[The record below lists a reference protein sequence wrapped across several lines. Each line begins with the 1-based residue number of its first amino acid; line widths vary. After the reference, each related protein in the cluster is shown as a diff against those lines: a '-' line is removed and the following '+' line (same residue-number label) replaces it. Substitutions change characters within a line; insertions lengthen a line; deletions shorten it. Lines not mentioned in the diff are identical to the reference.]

1 MLVKTCSVPACDCS
15 CYVYDGRL
23 CPPCGHSSS
32 RHSSSV
38 GIDSPLFLVHDLGA
52 SQVLTEHPL
61 IWTAL
66 VLFCDVC
73 GV

>member
-1 MLVKTCSVPACDCS
+1 MSS
-15 CYVYDGRL
+15 F
-23 CPPCGHSSS
+23 GHSSS

-38 GIDSPLFLVHDLGA
+38 GIDSPLFVVHDLGA
-52 SQVLTEHPL
+52 SQVLTDLIWTL

-73 GV
+73 GA